1 MLTVVIPSFYSSKKI
16 EERITEIGK
25 SVPIIIIENSKDLDF
40 KNKIEREFENVK
52 VIIPNEN
59 LGFGKAVN
67 IGIKEAKTKMVFL
80 TQPDVKLIDNCID
93 KLFIA
98 LSNSLYNIVTSL
110 NFSISL
116 KIKISSSLILSLGF
130 VMLFV
135 KKLLAANVS

>member
-93 KLFIA
+93 KLLVCIKEFE
-98 LSNSLYNIVTSL
+98 
-110 NFSISL
+110 NFAVL
-116 KIKISSSLILSLGF
+116 THYDKNDE
-130 VMLFV
+130 LFKNYEV
-135 KKLLAANVS
+135 